1 MSDHNLESRQIARS
15 ELYPHLGALPHVL
28 FTWRE
33 RVEANARSLYPAI
46 DGLYLSIYPVRAG
59 FTTCPY
65 ILPTFLDAAR
75 FLAPTMAWGVATPQ
89 QGAADELLA
98 KATTQRS
105 LCIMPFRRFGAD
117 ECVAL
122 CAGLPGTGVVE
133 LLASGH
139 AIGEAGAV
147 AIGQLL
153 AQPSALRRLAVG
165 DASFGDAGAEALL
178 LGLGATAV
186 PTCGHPKAGRAS
198 RPWRPRRRA
207 QCSSCVTMCRSIATF
222 TPQAPRRA
230 SSRRCS
236 SISKVWASR
245 ARARWARCSAA
256 RLRCASSPSRA
267 TRWARRASARWAR
280 ACARRRP

>member
-1 MSDHNLESRQIARS
+1 
-15 ELYPHLGALPHVL
+15 
-28 FTWRE
+28 
-33 RVEANARSLYPAI
+33 
-46 DGLYLSIYPVRAG
+46 
-59 FTTCPY
+59 
-65 ILPTFLDAAR
+65 
-75 FLAPTMAWGVATPQ
+75 MAWGVATPQ

-153 AQPSALRRLAVG
+153 AQRSALRRLAVG

-178 LGLGATAV
+178 LGLGATAM

>member
-28 FTWRE
+28 FTE
-33 RVEANARSLYPAI
+33 FFTPAHYP
-46 DGLYLSIYPVRAG
+46 
-59 FTTCPY
+59 
-65 ILPTFLDAAR
+65 LPTFLDAAR

-139 AIGEAGAV
+139 AV

-256 RLRCASSPSRA
+256 RLRCASSPLRA